1 MILLLALPSAHFV
14 RFAQCLRPC
23 LKGIRFAH
31 KFIIRI
37 YCLKDNWVWGCAKK
51 QHTILQTITLL
62 PRACFC
68 SFAKGKD
75 RLHWD
80 NLMLRS
86 TQIRHKVKQTLQQP
100 QRLFFMI
107 YTIGGIK
114 GGSGKTTLAISLTVM
129 LANSGKKVLLVDAD
143 KQATATD
150 FSQWRTETLKDTG
163 FTSIQLSDMRV
174 RSEVLKFKDDYDD
187 IIIDA
192 GGRDTASQRAA
203 LAVSDVLIVPFAPK
217 SFDIWTLEQVVQ
229 LVKEM
234 QIANPD
240 LKTYA
245 LLNRVDGNEKDIQE
259 ARTYIEESEILPV
272 LKNTLH
278 ERKAFASAAASGLA
292 VTEFKPKNHKAIEE
306 LEALFDEIL
315 QRTRQKSKMVA

>member
-1 MILLLALPSAHFV
+1 
-14 RFAQCLRPC
+14 
-23 LKGIRFAH
+23 
-31 KFIIRI
+31 
-37 YCLKDNWVWGCAKK
+37 
-51 QHTILQTITLL
+51 
-62 PRACFC
+62 
-68 SFAKGKD
+68 
-75 RLHWD
+75 
-80 NLMLRS
+80 
-86 TQIRHKVKQTLQQP
+86 
-100 QRLFFMI
+100 MI

-114 GGSGKTTLAISLTVM
+114 GGSGKTTVAISLTVM

-174 RSEVLKFKDDYDD
+174 RSEVLKLKDDFDD

-203 LAVSDVLIVPFAPK
+203 LVVSDVLIVPFAPK

-234 QIANPD
+234 QIANPS
-240 LKTYA
+240 LKTFA

-259 ARTYIEESEILPV
+259 ARTYIEESEILTV
-272 LKNTLH
+272 LQNTLH

-292 VTEFKPKNHKAIEE
+292 VTEYKPKNYKAVEE
-306 LEALFDEIL
+306 LLALYEEIL
-315 QRTRQKSKMVA
+315 QRSQQKSKMVA